1 MKYLILA
8 LLLLMP
14 VQAHALTTDPYV
26 ADSKYVEYG
35 KKYECVLPIAGIYAD
50 KLNSS
55 FRGSCV
61 VIDEYHVIT
70 AAHVVNGSITQHV
83 IKDNKVYPCS
93 IVAIHAKFDPKKLG
107 QHDIAIAR
115 LQRPI
120 KLDFYPKLYNKKDEV
135 TKICGL
141 AGYGHFA
148 TYIDGYSPKNF
159 DNKRR
164 AGSNIVSIVREYTL
178 GFSVKDKPQTSLEA
192 LICPGDSGGGL
203 FIDQKL
209 AGINSYVS
217 ATDGKADSNINDI
230 GYSTRVSVYNEWIE
244 KTKEIIQE
252 IINKESIKDTK

>member
-8 LLLLMP
+8 LFLFIP
-14 VQAHALTTDPYV
+14 VQVYAATTDPYV
-26 ADSKYVEYG
+26 PDSKYIEYG
-35 KKYECVLPIAGIYAD
+35 EKYECVLPIAGIYANE
-50 KLNSS
+50 LNSS
-55 FRGSCV
+55 FRASCV
-61 VIDEYHVIT
+61 VISEYYIMT

-83 IKDNKVYPCS
+83 IKDNKAYPCS
-93 IVAIHAKFDPKKLG
+93 IVAIHSKFDPKKLG

-120 KLDFYPKLYNKKDEV
+120 KLDFYPELYIKKDEAN
-135 TKICGL
+135 KICGI
-141 AGYGHFA
+141 AGYGHFG
-148 TYIDGYSPKNF
+148 TYIEGYSLDKF

-178 GFSVKDKPQTSLEA
+178 GFSVKDKPQTSLEM

-217 ATDGKADSNINDI
+217 ANDGKANSNINDI

-244 KTKEIIQE
+244 KTKEIIEE
-252 IINKESIKDTK
+252 IINEESIKGAK